1 MLSSYLHSACHREY
15 NDVRSGVER
24 VRAHGE
30 LGIKILFSHFVA
42 KVIGPPEALLHL
54 ATCGVRR

>member
-1 MLSSYLHSACHREY
+1 M
-15 NDVRSGVER
+15 RSGVGR
-24 VRAHGE
+24 VYAHGE

-42 KVIGPPEALLHL
+42 KVIGPPEALLYL